1 MRSAPLLVACI
12 ISLALTSVAAAQPA
26 AARAISSI
34 SARAAAASWATPSL
48 STDAWTSAAA
58 CCSRTTPACIPTT
71 PTRNPRFCRWRWCR
85 GYVTFKREDPKKPT
99 LVIYRRKLNAA
110 QYAHL
115 QLTIARL
122 KTRERLWHM
131 WLYNCNDFAG
141 QVAREMGMVA
151 PLPWVMPSAFVNGL
165 RALNGP

>member
-26 AARAISSI
+26 RESYFLDFRARGGGILGHTFIVYGRMDERGRVLQAHH
-34 SARAAAASWATPSL
+34 ASLYPHDAYEESPVL
-48 STDAWTSAAA
+48 SVALV
-58 CCSRTTPACIPTT
+58 P
-71 PTRNPRFCRWRWCR
+71 

-99 LVIYRRKLNAA
+99 LVIYRRKLNAR

-122 KTRERLWHM
+122 KTRERRWHM

-141 QVAREMGMVA
+141 QVAREMDMVA